1 MSTFANK
8 VKNAIRRGEG
18 EVFWRKWTI
27 TSSSITTSAQ
37 NLSPAAAGGELAI
50 TQVILQTDATG
61 LAGGTNFELQT
72 SNAKGVAVFVAET
85 VAHLGANATY
95 SMFPYQGGTN
105 KYQFSVTG
113 VPAVLTRGQTIQY
126 LNTGGVGTVA
136 GTVDVYVRFERLDEG
151 AQLATASAGLP

>member
-1 MSTFANK
+1 MPFSSK
-8 VKNAIRRGEG
+8 IKNAVNRKEG
-18 EVFWRKWTI
+18 ETFWRKWTI
-27 TSSSITTSAQ
+27 TSSNILTTAQ

-61 LAGGTNFELQT
+61 LAGGTNFQLQT

-113 VPAVLTRGQTIQY
+113 VPTVLTRGQTIQF
-126 LNTGGVGTVA
+126 LNTGGVGTGA
-136 GTVDVYVRFERLDEG
+136 GTVDVYVRFERLNDG
-151 AQLATASAGLP
+151 SQLASVSSGVA